1 MTKPSPKIL
10 LTKQISFLPLLLCA
24 YFVGTAQDRLITHA
38 EDVVGT
44 ANTSTGWMLKRLN
57 AMKGIS
63 KSNAAS
69 LGKSLAAQVG
79 IFFKSPQLN
88 PPKGFSTKVF
98 LGLDQ
103 PMFPEDAVAP
113 SGDIH
118 IEMHYMNRYT
128 RTGVVKVSMDGTE
141 IVFMTNGIRS
151 FLSQRGNFWRD
162 CDKLKIPLFF
172 EQLPI
177 TDSTA
182 NYIELNFSAVGNNAG
197 EPIRIVKRN
206 NKPLFIPYTRKE
218 YLQYL
223 IARENNAIRNVR
235 QSIKDEQPRI
245 ADAKKNA
252 SNPANQAVEEAL
264 ENAVR
269 TMEKQIVDMN
279 ADITVKQSRLA
290 HFREILNGF
299 APAEGTAGV
308 RLDENKKSE
317 EFFGIEQ
324 IVPYGR
330 HEGIALYKINP
341 DYFDRSPAAPGAQL
355 IIVYYNIPQASA
367 FVTDPDYL
375 QRKTVD
381 IFNQLDFHGLR
392 ESMQ

>member
-1 MTKPSPKIL
+1 MRVSEKIL
-10 LTKQISFLPLLLCA
+10 TAKQMFFMPLLLCTCYISA
-24 YFVGTAQDRLITHA
+24 AQTGPIVHA
-38 EDVVGT
+38 EDVVGKT
-44 ANTSTGWMLKRLN
+44 NTSTDWMLKRVY
-57 AMKGIS
+57 AMKAVSRS
-63 KSNAAS
+63 KASS

-103 PMFPEDAVAP
+103 PVFPEDAGLP

-118 IEMHYMNRYT
+118 IEMHYMDRYE

-151 FLSQRGNFWRD
+151 FLSQRGNFWQD
-162 CDKLKIPLFF
+162 CNKLKIPNFF

-182 NYIELNFSAVGNNAG
+182 DYIELNFSAAGNNAG

-223 IARENNAIRNVR
+223 IARENSTVSETR
-235 QSIKDEQPRI
+235 QSIKDERQYI
-245 ADAKKNA
+245 GEAKRNA
-252 SNPANQAVEEAL
+252 TNPALQAVKGAL
-264 ENAVR
+264 EDGVK
-269 TMEKQIVDMN
+269 TMEQKIVDMN
-279 ADITVKQSRLA
+279 ADIGVRQRRLA
-290 HFREILNGF
+290 HFGEILKGF
-299 APAEGTAGV
+299 GPAEATAGV
-308 RLDENKKSE
+308 RLDEGKKSE
-317 EFFGIEQ
+317 EFFGLEQ

-330 HEGIALYKINP
+330 SEGTALYKINP

-355 IIVYYNIPQASA
+355 IIVYYSTPQASA
-367 FVTDPDYL
+367 FVTDPNYL
-375 QRKTVD
+375 QQKTVD

>member
-1 MTKPSPKIL
+1 MILPAKKI
-10 LTKQISFLPLLLCA
+10 IIVYLLLYICYIGRA
-24 YFVGTAQDRLITHA
+24 QVGSIVHA
-38 EDVVGT
+38 PDVVG
-44 ANTSTGWMLKRLN
+44 AADTSTGWMLKRLY
-57 AMKGIS
+57 AMKGVS
-63 KSNAAS
+63 RSHAAS
-69 LGKSLAAQVG
+69 LGKSLAAQLRL
-79 IFFKSPQLN
+79 FFKSPQLN
-88 PPKGFSTKVF
+88 PPKGFSTKIF
-98 LGLDQ
+98 LGLERHVY
-103 PMFPEDAVAP
+103 PEDAAAP
-113 SGDIH
+113 SADVH
-118 IEMHYMNRYT
+118 ISMYYMNRYT
-128 RTGVVKVSMDGTE
+128 RTGVVKVSMDGTG

-182 NYIELNFSAVGNNAG
+182 DYIELNFSIVGNNAG

-223 IARENNAIRNVR
+223 ILRENNAIDETR
-235 QSIKDEQPRI
+235 QTIRDEQSRI
-245 ADAKKNA
+245 GEARKNA
-252 SNPANQAVEEAL
+252 SNPANRSIKEAL
-264 ENAVR
+264 ENAVT
-269 TMEKQIVDMN
+269 TMEKQITDMN
-279 ADITVKQSRLA
+279 ASIGTRQGRLA
-290 HFREILNGF
+290 HFGEILKGF
-299 APAEGTAGV
+299 GPAEAAAGV
-308 RLDENKKSE
+308 RLDENRKAE

-341 DYFDRSPAAPGAQL
+341 DYFDRSPGAPGAQL
-355 IIVYYNIPQASA
+355 IIVYYNIPHVSA

-375 QRKTVD
+375 QQKTVD
-381 IFNQLDFHGLR
+381 IFNQLDFSGLR